1 MIKASIITVCFNSAR
16 TILDCIESVNMQ
28 TYQNIEHIFIDS
40 ASTDDT
46 VNIINQNS
54 KKNCFILSEEDKG
67 IYEAMNKGVKIASG
81 NIIGFLNSDDF
92 YCSKNLIEVISRYFE
107 ENDLDIVYGNID
119 YVKANK
125 KFIRTFYSP
134 NNFKDVLHGFQI
146 PHPALF
152 IKSSYLKN
160 LDNPFNQRFKIA
172 SDFGQQI
179 YLAHN
184 FNLKTLRI
192 NESFVSMRIGGLS
205 SGLRNRIIGWLE
217 TSKIF
222 NQITKKKGFFFLIK
236 KVSINIFSR
245 LKKNQNY

>member
-1 MIKASIITVCFNSAR
+1 M
-16 TILDCIESVNMQ
+16 
-28 TYQNIEHIFIDS
+28 
-40 ASTDDT
+40 
-46 VNIINQNS
+46 
-54 KKNCFILSEEDKG
+54 
-67 IYEAMNKGVKIASG
+67 
-81 NIIGFLNSDDF
+81 
-92 YCSKNLIEVISRYFE
+92 
-107 ENDLDIVYGNID
+107 
-119 YVKANK
+119 
-125 KFIRTFYSP
+125 
-134 NNFKDVLHGFQI
+134 
-146 PHPALF
+146 
-152 IKSSYLKN
+152 
-160 LDNPFNQRFKIA
+160 FNQGFKIA

-245 LKKNQNY
+245 LKKN